1 MFKDNPTPPEPYVER
16 RPSLRVPESET
27 ARPSRKEDE
36 CRERKRVIE
45 IDIASL
51 DKDPFTISI

>member
-1 MFKDNPTPPEPYVER
+1 MFKVNPTPEPYVER
-16 RPSLRVPESET
+16 RPSLRVPEKEIT
-27 ARPSRKEDE
+27 RPSQKEDE
-36 CRERKRVIE
+36 YRERKRVIE

>member
-1 MFKDNPTPPEPYVER
+1 MFKVNPTPEPYVER
-16 RPSLRVPESET
+16 RPSLGVSESET
-27 ARPSRKEDE
+27 ARPSQKEDG